1 MSQNGELRSRILEQA
16 RILLLKKG
24 YSAVSMRKIAKAVGC
39 TPTSIYIY
47 FDNKDALIHALIEEG
62 MEKLHG
68 ALGEAVHQESNPCQ
82 CFRRICLV
90 FLEFGIQNPEYYEI
104 MFLLHPD
111 KMERYPSDKYRRARR
126 NLELFAE
133 TLSAARADRS
143 FDPMLSATVLWSL
156 LHGAISLLLAQRLD
170 VGIPTAVFM
179 DQVVEH
185 ASAMLLPKSP

>member
-1 MSQNGELRSRILEQA
+1 MSQNGDLRSRILEQA
-16 RILLLKKG
+16 RVLLLEEG

-62 MEKLHG
+62 MEKLHSGLG
-68 ALGEAVHQESNPCQ
+68 AAVEQEPDPRQ
-82 CFRRICLV
+82 RFRRICLV

-104 MFLLHPD
+104 MFLLHPE

-156 LHGAISLLLAQRLD
+156 LHGAISLLLARRLD
-170 VGIPTAVFM
+170 VGIPATVFI
-179 DQVVEH
+179 DQVVAH
-185 ASAMLLPKSP
+185 ASAMLLPESP

>member
-68 ALGEAVHQESNPCQ
+68 ALVAAVQEHVDPRQ
-82 CFRRICLV
+82 RFAGICLA
-90 FLEFGIQNPEYYEI
+90 FLQFGIQNPAYYEI
-104 MFLLHPD
+104 MFLLHPE
-111 KMERYPSDKYRRARR
+111 KMKRYPTDKYRRARR
-126 NLELFAE
+126 NLELFAD
-133 TLSAARADRS
+133 TLREARTDCS

-156 LHGAISLLLAQRLD
+156 LHGSISLLLAQRVD
-170 VGIPTAVFM
+170 VGIPTAVFL
-179 DQVVEH
+179 DQVVAH
-185 ASAMLLPKSP
+185 ASAMLFPTSS

>member
-1 MSQNGELRSRILEQA
+1 MSANGDLRSRILEQA
-16 RILLLKKG
+16 RILLLKEG

-68 ALGEAVHQESNPCQ
+68 ALGEALQQEPDPRQ
-82 CFRRICLV
+82 RFRRICRV

-133 TLSAARADRS
+133 TLSAARGDRS
-143 FDPMLSATVLWSL
+143 FDAMLSATVLWSL

-170 VGIPTAVFM
+170 VGIPAAVFM